1 MIREGKTIKEK
12 FELIKK
18 LGFLG
23 VEIDSPGAP
32 NLKEANEAQAAT
44 GIKILSTVDYAGQ
57 RNNVLVVAIAIGF
70 GLIPIV
76 SPNFFRIFP
85 DVLKPIFGDGII
97 LTSIAAVLL
106 NAFFNRTSTEQA
118 EADTLLAAQAA
129 EHI

>member
-1 MIREGKTIKEK
+1 
-12 FELIKK
+12 
-18 LGFLG
+18 
-23 VEIDSPGAP
+23 
-32 NLKEANEAQAAT
+32 
-44 GIKILSTVDYAGQ
+44 VDYAGQ

-76 SPNFFRIFP
+76 SPNFFRVFP